1 VQYIL
6 SSYIDVALSE
16 AEYEKL
22 DDGSYAGKIPPCAGV
37 VSFGKTLKEC
47 ENELR
52 STLEDW
58 IYTGLRLGHRLPVLK
73 GINLNRKLK
82 RGAMESV

>member
-1 VQYIL
+1 MQYIL

-37 VSFGKTLKEC
+37 ISFGKTLKEC
-47 ENELR
+47 ETSFVRRWKIGYL
-52 STLEDW
+52 SDC
-58 IYTGLRLGHRLPVLK
+58 
-73 GINLNRKLK
+73 
-82 RGAMESV
+82 A